1 MKNGT
6 NTNRVN
12 ENCEQREREREK
24 KVFKLKRGNY
34 MGSALLTERE

>member
-12 ENCEQREREREK
+12 EREK

>member
-12 ENCEQREREREK
+12 ENCEQREREK